1 MRCSGY
7 FYFYFHSM
15 PLLGLPVCFFSR
27 VSRRRRK
34 LLHGNSA
41 AVLDRA
47 LLLAL
52 PSSAV
57 FAQACN
63 CRGPSL
69 ALLITAVISII
80 AVCYPRAQ
88 TTLGCSELSSPSF
101 LPRTLSSSP
110 ALVCRLV
117 GRGATA
123 ADRSHHRHSLVATFI
138 ILPPIAF
145 CPFLRLAARTQPGL
159 YSRQTE
165 TPAAC

>member
-1 MRCSGY
+1 
-7 FYFYFHSM
+7 M
-15 PLLGLPVCFFSR
+15 PSAGSR
-27 VSRRRRK
+27 LSLQQDQQQK
-34 LLHGNSA
+34 KKQLLHGT
-41 AVLDRA
+41 VLLDRA
-47 LLLAL
+47 LLLLAL

-63 CRGPSL
+63 CRPSL

-88 TTLGCSELSSPSF
+88 TTLGCSELSSPSY
-101 LPRTLSSSP
+101 LSRTLSSSP
-110 ALVCRLV
+110 ALVCGRA

-165 TPAAC
+165 TPAAG